1 MNPKHKISAD
11 QIDILPTDP
20 KYLEAAA
27 ELQREKDQR
36 KQAEK
41 LANWMEPKPTEPPQ
55 ISDGCLAADWR
66 KPGWW
71 VWRMFNGDGHWVYN
85 KDPQTDIAAAHELLE
100 KLDPERYY
108 FTVMRRIKAV
118 YYECL
123 IGRLYDINKCGPVS
137 LDGGT
142 LPGSLSA
149 AMEFRDRGDTPA
161 EAICNAFEK
170 HIDWERGDEPK

>member
-41 LANWMEPKPTEPPQ
+41 LANWIEPKPVTK
-55 ISDGCLAADWR
+55 ADILSGTLHKSWR
-66 KPGWW
+66 DSKKGWW
-71 VWRMFNGDGHWVYN
+71 RWADNGSWTLCKHA
-85 KDPQTDIAAAHELLE
+85 PTDIAAAHELLE
-100 KLDPERYY
+100 KVPAWELSKYGKKEKRRSCILLSPVGC
-108 FTVMRRIKAV
+108 TVV
-118 YYECL
+118 L
-123 IGRLYDINKCGPVS
+123 IGI
-137 LDGGT
+137 
-142 LPGSLSA
+142 
-149 AMEFRDRGDTPA
+149 GDTSA

-170 HIDWERGDEPK
+170 LIDWEKEHEPK